1 MRVEEEGQPRGEG
14 VDVETGVDR
23 GLDVGDAVGEGEGDF
38 LHGGGAGLADVVAA
52 DGDGVPLGDFA
63 GGPGE
68 HVGDDAHGGAAG
80 IDVGAAG
87 DVLLEDVVLD
97 GAARAC
103 GGRRPAPGR
112 CDVEREQDGG
122 GGVDGHRGGDGVEL
136 DALEEALHVVEGG
149 DGDADVAD
157 FADGQGIVGVIA
169 DLGGEIEGDGE
180 AGGAVREEEVVAAV
194 GLLGVA
200 EAGVLAHRPEAAAV
214 HGGLDAAGEGVLA
227 GVVEV
232 AVGVEVFGG

>member
-1 MRVEEEGQPRGEG
+1 MYSLRMSFWTVPAE
-14 VDVETGVDR
+14 
-23 GLDVGDAVGEGEGDF
+23 L
-38 LHGGGAGLADVVAA
+38 AG
-52 DGDGVPLGDFA
+52 
-63 GGPGE
+63 
-68 HVGDDAHGGAAG
+68 
-80 IDVGAAG
+80 VGAA
-87 DVLLEDVVLD
+87 
-97 GAARAC
+97 
-103 GGRRPAPGR
+103 APGC

-136 DALEEALHVVEGG
+136 YARKEALHVLDGV
-149 DGDADVAD
+149 DGDADLAD
-157 FADGQGIVGVIA
+157 FAEGHGVVGVIA

-180 AGGAVREEEVVAAV
+180 AGGAVREEEFVAAV

-200 EAGVLAHRPEAAAV
+200 HAGVLAHGPEAAAV